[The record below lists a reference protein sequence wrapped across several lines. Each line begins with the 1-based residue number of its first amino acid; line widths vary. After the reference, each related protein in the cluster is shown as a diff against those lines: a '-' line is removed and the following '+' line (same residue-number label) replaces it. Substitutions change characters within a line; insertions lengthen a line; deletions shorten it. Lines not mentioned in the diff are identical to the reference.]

1 MECMLQV
8 LDELDDLI
16 GCIALRWE
24 SLRRTLLNFLM
35 LVLIVEA
42 VWLDDPTWL
51 FTVIVTYGFL
61 IPASLIACTLP
72 PAESTARRLLQDLR
86 I

>member
-1 MECMLQV
+1 MLQV

-24 SLRRTLLNFLM
+24 SLRQFLLNLLILA
-35 LVLIVEA
+35 LVVEA
-42 VWLDDPTWL
+42 VVLDDPTWL

-61 IPASLIACTLP
+61 IPVSLIARTLP
-72 PAESTARRLLQDLR
+72 SVESTAGALLQDLR